1 MGWSSALRIWAKGRL
16 QQALPGTKSSN
27 VSGLFWS
34 VMPCVSCTQELFLPG
49 FTSRT
54 VYKLKYWALNF
65 FKKTMCLCTCEWVC
79 MWKPEVDVGY
89 LPPLYMMRQGL
100 SQRIW
105 LGSELQGV
113 PCVLCADTGAASP
126 NFSVDAEVPNPS
138 PQACKTSSLLTGLIF
153 LEFLNFF
160 FFARCG
166 ESCLWFQQHPPPP
179 PHTHSHL
186 YYSWAKSST
195 LGPAGKGTC
204 HRSCTA

>member
-89 LPPLYMMRQGL
+89 LSLVFSHLSFEAGSITKPGAHWVRLTSQWARRICVPPKPL
-100 SQRIW
+100 STGGTST
-105 LGSELQGV
+105 L
-113 PCVLCADTGAASP
+113 CHVLSWD
-126 NFSVDAEVPNPS
+126 NH
-138 PQACKTSSLLTGLIF
+138 ACK
-153 LEFLNFF
+153 
-160 FFARCG
+160 A
-166 ESCLWFQQHPPPP
+166 
-179 PHTHSHL
+179 
-186 YYSWAKSST
+186 ST
-195 LGPAGKGTC
+195 LPTEL
-204 HRSCTA
+204 SPW